1 MVAWLAVFIFV
12 TLNEAIIEYLL
23 GSVTELKPYIPLLSL
38 ATAILLTFGYSV
50 SLFNIFLGTEVI
62 SPFFDFL
69 LSAFI
74 IARLSNYLNDAVQK
88 FLGSK

>member
-1 MVAWLAVFIFV
+1 MNWLVIFIFV
-12 TLNEAIIEYLL
+12 TLDEAIIEYLI
-23 GSVTELKPYIPLLSL
+23 GNIKQLKPYIPLLSL
-38 ATAILLTFGYSV
+38 AVAILLTFAYSV
-50 SLFNIFLGTEVI
+50 SLFHIFLGIEII

-74 IARLSNYLNDAVQK
+74 IARLSNYLNDFVQK

>member
-1 MVAWLAVFIFV
+1 MNWFVIFIFV

-23 GSVTELKPYIPLLSL
+23 GSVRQLKPYIPLLSL
-38 ATAILLTFGYSV
+38 AIAILLTFGYQV
-50 SLFNIFLGTEVI
+50 SLFNIFLGTEI
-62 SPFFDFL
+62 LNPFWDFL

>member
-1 MVAWLAVFIFV
+1 MNWFVIFIFV

-23 GSVTELKPYIPLLSL
+23 GNIRQLKPYIPLLSL
-38 ATAILLTFGYSV
+38 ATAILLTFGYKV
-50 SLFNIFLGTEVI
+50 SLFNIFLNTEVL
-62 SPFFDFL
+62 SPFWDFL
-69 LSAFI
+69 LSALI

>member
-1 MVAWLAVFIFV
+1 MNWFVIFIFV
-12 TLNEAIIEYLL
+12 ALNEAVVEYLL
-23 GSVTELKPYIPLLSL
+23 GSVRELKSYIPLLSL
-38 ATAILLTFGYSV
+38 AVAILLTFGYGV
-50 SLFNIFLGTEVI
+50 SLFNIFLNTEVL
-62 SPFFDFL
+62 SPFWDYL

>member
-1 MVAWLAVFIFV
+1 MSWLTIFIFV
-12 TLNEAIIEYLL
+12 TLNEAIIEYLI
-23 GSVTELKPYIPLLSL
+23 GNISQLKPYLPLLSL
-38 ATAILLTFGYSV
+38 SVAILLTFGFGV
-50 SLFNIFLGTEVI
+50 SLFNVFLGTDI
-62 SPFFDFL
+62 RSPFWEFL